1 MGANLIEQRVEQL
14 ESVGEVG
21 MQVGRAVHQ
30 AVLEGGEPARE
41 VADILHGTWL
51 GHPLHPPLTDVTIG
65 AWMLGAAFDA
75 VGELGDD
82 DFAREVGD
90 RLAAIGTA
98 SAIPTALTG
107 LADYSTLPKPAAPTG
122 TLHGLLNTI
131 NFGLYLLSLR
141 ERNRGRRRRGL
152 LFSGIAVGLGTAAA
166 WLGGQLVYHHKV
178 GVDRSERFSGP
189 EEWQA
194 VLGENELPERQA
206 RCVEVDGKKVLVYRS
221 DGRVH
226 AIGAVC
232 SHAGGPL
239 HEGDFDGVRVQCP
252 WHDSVFDLRDGSI
265 VHGPAT
271 HPQPAFDARVREG
284 QIEIRVR
291 GT

>member
-1 MGANLIEQRVEQL
+1 MVTTAIERRVEQFEGL
-14 ESVGEVG
+14 TGAG
-21 MQVGRAVHQ
+21 TQVGRAIHD
-30 AVLEGGEPARE
+30 AILRGGEPARE

-51 GHPLHPPLTDVTIG
+51 GHPLHPVLTDVTIG
-65 AWMLGAAFDA
+65 AWVLGAAFDA

-98 SAIPTALTG
+98 SAIPTAVTG
-107 LADYSTLPKPAAPTG
+107 LVDYSAIPKDAAAMG
-122 TLHGLLNTI
+122 TMHGLLNTI

-152 LFSGIAVGLGTAAA
+152 LFSGVAVGLSTAAA
-166 WLGGQLVYHHKV
+166 WLGGHLVYRQNV
-178 GVDRSERFSGP
+178 GADHSEQFSEP
-189 EEWQA
+189 EQWRA
-194 VLGENELPERQA
+194 VVGEDEVAERQA
-206 RCVEVDGKKVLVYRS
+206 RCVEVEGKKVLLYRR
-221 DGRVH
+221 DGQLH

-239 HEGDFDGVRVQCP
+239 HEGDFDGTRVQCP

-271 HPQPAFDARVREG
+271 HPQPAFDARTRDG
-284 QIEIRVR
+284 QVEIRLR
-291 GT
+291 AP